1 MEYSLRPYNDSDYN
15 FIYQTKKNAYKE
27 YVIANYGE
35 WNEDIQRQYFS
46 DFIDKSKQNIK
57 IITIKDKAIGFYQDK
72 NLKNGDYEIVNIC
85 IIPEYQGKG
94 IGTQILKDKI
104 TEHADQNI
112 KIQYFKQN
120 PVGKLYERLGF
131 KPNGETKTH
140 FQMTMADHIDTI
152 NNTISVKQRFRKGQR
167 S

>member
-1 MEYSLRPYNDSDYN
+1 MEYSLRSYNDSDYD

-57 IITIKDKAIGFYQDK
+57 I
-72 NLKNGDYEIVNIC
+72 
-85 IIPEYQGKG
+85 
-94 IGTQILKDKI
+94 
-104 TEHADQNI
+104 
-112 KIQYFKQN
+112 QYFKQN
-120 PVGKLYERLGF
+120 PAGKSYERLGF

-140 FQMTMADHIDTI
+140 FQMIKPQH
-152 NNTISVKQRFRKGQR
+152 
-167 S
+167 

>member
-1 MEYSLRPYNDSDYN
+1 M
-15 FIYQTKKNAYKE
+15 
-27 YVIANYGE
+27 IANYGE

-131 KPNGETKTH
+131 KSNGETKTH
-140 FQMTMADHIDTI
+140 FQMIKP
-152 NNTISVKQRFRKGQR
+152 NSNTIS
-167 S
+167 

>member
-1 MEYSLRPYNDSDYN
+1 MKYSLRSYNDSDYD
-15 FIYQTKKNAYKE
+15 FIYQTKKNAYKD

-35 WNEDIQRQYFS
+35 WNEDIQRQFFS
-46 DFIDKSKQNIK
+46 DFINESK
-57 IITIKDKAIGFYQDK
+57 
-72 NLKNGDYEIVNIC
+72 
-85 IIPEYQGKG
+85 
-94 IGTQILKDKI
+94 
-104 TEHADQNI
+104 QNI

-120 PVGKLYERLGF
+120 PAGKLYERLGF

>member
-1 MEYSLRPYNDSDYN
+1 MNYLLRPYNNDDYN
-15 FIYQTKKNAYKE
+15 FVYQIKKNAYKN

-35 WNEDIQRQYFS
+35 WDEDIQRQYFS

-57 IITIKDKAIGFYQDK
+57 IITINDKNIGFYQDE

-94 IGTQILKDKI
+94 IGTRILKEMI
-104 TEHADQNI
+104 AEHTDRNI

-120 PVGKLYERLGF
+120 PVGELYKRLGF
-131 KPNGETKTH
+131 KPGGETKTH
-140 FQMTMADHIDTI
+140 FQMMKTK
-152 NNTISVKQRFRKGQR
+152 SE
-167 S
+167 

>member
-1 MEYSLRPYNDSDYN
+1 MNTL
-15 FIYQTKKNAYKE
+15 IYQTKKNAYKD

-57 IITIKDKAIGFYQDK
+57 IQF
-72 NLKNGDYEIVNIC
+72 
-85 IIPEYQGKG
+85 
-94 IGTQILKDKI
+94 
-104 TEHADQNI
+104 
-112 KIQYFKQN
+112 FKQN

-140 FQMTMADHIDTI
+140 FQMIKP
-152 NNTISVKQRFRKGQR
+152 NSNTIS
-167 S
+167 

>member
-1 MEYSLRPYNDSDYN
+1 M
-15 FIYQTKKNAYKE
+15 
-27 YVIANYGE
+27 IANYGE

-57 IITIKDKAIGFYQDK
+57 IIVIKNKNIGFYQDE
-72 NLKNGDYEIVNIC
+72 NLENGDYEIVNIC

-140 FQMTMADHIDTI
+140 FQMIKP
-152 NNTISVKQRFRKGQR
+152 NSNTIS
-167 S
+167 

>member
-1 MEYSLRPYNDSDYN
+1 MEYSLRSYNDSDYD
-15 FIYQTKKNAYKE
+15 FIYQTKKNAYKD

-46 DFIDKSKQNIK
+46 DFIDKSK
-57 IITIKDKAIGFYQDK
+57 
-72 NLKNGDYEIVNIC
+72 
-85 IIPEYQGKG
+85 
-94 IGTQILKDKI
+94 
-104 TEHADQNI
+104 QNI

-140 FQMTMADHIDTI
+140 FQLIKPQH
-152 NNTISVKQRFRKGQR
+152 
-167 S
+167 

>member
-1 MEYSLRPYNDSDYN
+1 M
-15 FIYQTKKNAYKE
+15 
-27 YVIANYGE
+27 IANYGE

-112 KIQYFKQN
+112 IIQYFKQN

>member
-1 MEYSLRPYNDSDYN
+1 MEYSLRSYNDSDYD
-15 FIYQTKKNAYKE
+15 FIYQTKKNAYKD

-35 WNEDIQRQYFS
+35 WNEDIQRQFFS
-46 DFIDKSKQNIK
+46 DFIDKSK
-57 IITIKDKAIGFYQDK
+57 
-72 NLKNGDYEIVNIC
+72 
-85 IIPEYQGKG
+85 
-94 IGTQILKDKI
+94 
-104 TEHADQNI
+104 QNI

-131 KPNGETKTH
+131 KSNGETKTH